1 MASSNKSETNA
12 NSNVLFEKKPIKIP
26 TRVAGKEYQRSAKKK
41 TEEKKSDKIE
51 NTFTSSTFPIIVIA
65 IIGVFLLVFLYLFD
79 TYEETFT
86 IDADGFMISGEID
99 NILLGSKRKDKTDIK
114 IEKVKEN
121 DVVYKTPLNKYLT
134 DDKKTSININ
144 YPLFINNGI
153 SIINYNENINLF
165 DIKLERT
172 LGYKNQIFSYG
183 KSYDTYGNEQIDN
196 EKYILLTYSDGNLIN
211 LYDLKIKT
219 TLYEYEI
226 PVNSFIYFEKDKISY
241 YERNKD
247 EFTYK
252 EIKDIDYKSK
262 LTFYSENDNNE
273 YTYESILEALGTIYI
288 AKEIPKDDDK
298 PHEDVKPPKEDDNKN
313 NTNTDDNKKPE
324 EFKWE
329 KPTVTV
335 KDFTSNVYSL
345 TSNISISDPAGVI
358 TNAPTFTVYMDNKIY
373 LKRTYYSSGDIS
385 INGLVPETTFQIV
398 GKYTYLAED
407 MQTKKIVTFYTNT
420 HTTKDMSSLT
430 PINLSLKNGDIYPKK
445 IEVKD
450 IHVIDNYDSEA
461 IRGISKA
468 AIEINDTK
476 YYLTTNQINTIING
490 INTTVST
497 SESLPSSSK
506 IDYVINFY
514 DRNGNILKA
523 TNNTGST
530 RTSKREPTISLKLK
544 SNDVDKVN
552 IVLKIKNEDNIELNN
567 FKYSVVSSSGKI
579 TSQGLITSDTIE
591 LTELNPD
598 QIYTIKV
605 TADIDIDDGQG
616 VKKDFELATMDFT
629 SKPISSLGYINL
641 NVKEDETTSSSTS
654 LKYSINFRKTD
665 KILIRLLDDL
675 IFNLVDPETNEIVS
689 TRKVTGSQIN
699 ALKDKEELTV
709 YFSNLESNT
718 KYNIVIKSN
727 VSQGDSVY
735 NLDCLY
741 GLESIE
747 THKKPAKA
755 YIINSFTTE
764 TMIDFDLGVEDED
777 NTILSE
783 YIRVELRDK
792 DNVIIESKKVPK
804 NTEEV
809 TRITYNNLN
818 INEFYNIYF
827 YADEYNETNNNI
839 NYKSKYLLQKYTYYT
854 QEGISGNIE
863 LVSSLKEPK
872 STNIADINSEVK
884 WIETMQYYTI
894 PKTVDKD
901 GVMHIYSK
909 SGASSYAYDLSDY
922 FGEMVTVS
930 FRVKTVTPVDSA
942 FDLYFSNHISGG
954 NGASYSRKLEGLST
968 DTWKYYSYTYKV
980 GYTYNSTNNYYEF
993 YNADTYGKNQMS
1005 FATFYISGG
1014 TTTLAEYEI
1023 KDFEVHVQY
1032 DKKKIELGN
1041 NSFEQGRYNSNGT
1054 KPTNDANE
1062 SKYIR
1067 LTDAVY
1073 LDGGNYYSL
1082 DFDNIADYRYY
1093 VYLYKEDGKYD
1104 KGLGWLSKGGTFY
1117 VPENRYARIMMS
1129 YRWAASNIFT
1139 DDINNFELYQ
1149 YKNNNRS
1156 GYIDFE
1162 YDLVTKVR
1170 VNLQDSRD
1178 EIPSDDYYISIYDES
1193 GNEIKTNN
1201 YVELVDTNII
1211 KNEIKKLSLEENK
1224 KYTIELKI
1232 KIRDRFYSLS
1242 SFEISTRD
1250 EVLGIST
1257 TNDWYYIQPRG
1268 NYIVLNDIDFL
1279 NYTDQRLG
1287 WGYRYFYG
1295 TIDFQGYT
1303 MKVYSTKSDGTN
1315 ADWRRINRIE
1325 SSAVIK
1331 NIVIDVNIN
1340 NEIVNNSLN
1349 GFIINN
1355 YGTIENVM
1363 MIVHDTHNSQ
1373 TPQLYTSPL
1382 VDTNQLTGRIRNFA
1396 IKLDGDV
1403 HLYNDSSI
1411 MSRVNYGTIENG
1423 YIYGGNVIV
1432 DYNLTS
1438 GTTRTVSLIQR
1449 NGGVKSSINNVY
1461 TLSSIMFPNNQTYD
1475 LSGLFAY
1482 ETYGKI
1488 SNSYAYGDVNYN
1500 HPEVGPIVRY
1510 PRSTAKFNNIY
1521 YMSNN
1526 IYTQADQPKSSI
1538 ISLVDA
1544 EFQKSILG
1552 SGFNVDEM
1560 ISLGYYPQVNY
1571 STTRMPKQD
1580 FIELPTI
1587 NEDDYADIISTSVD
1601 SQTNNE
1607 AIINV
1612 SVNNILGEEISSIQI
1627 TDLDTEIIS
1636 QTYEDGKSQVKLG
1649 VFNPQIYVSRYQIKS
1664 ISSRSSS
1671 GYTSTRKYDIGE
1683 KYLYVD
1689 LYKEVHNVTE
1699 FTKINNGLNQNY
1711 AIMADLDFDGYTN
1724 YYINNF
1730 TGKIEGNNHTL
1741 KNINITTRSKNGLF
1755 NNMNGTLQNVNFENI
1770 YINKLGSIYFGL
1782 VGYSNQ
1788 YAKYYNVHI
1797 KDIVMEVPEG
1807 LTNENIRIGS
1817 LVADSSSANIDYCS
1831 ATNVK
1836 ITSNNNVVGIVAGGL
1851 VGISNATSINN
1862 SFVRNLTI
1870 NIDNSLSS
1878 NGTGGLIGR
1887 ENSTVGTITSS
1898 YAIGSISSNSIYT
1911 GGLVGFSNG
1920 YIDNSYSS
1928 VNVSSDMGRIG
1939 GIAGNVNNN
1948 TYITNTLYLGNLYTS
1963 SLTDTNIGRI
1973 SANMDIETTN
1983 YAMQTG
1989 LINGKLSDLNRG
2001 ETFVTYDDLLKE
2013 ETYQNILGDAFDYS
2027 SSNKGVMPK
2036 LYSSDLKT
2044 LLPNQEDDKLF
2055 VNVLN
2060 INNLVMDKHADY
2072 ALITIYLDNPNEYT
2086 ITNVGIEDAR
2096 AEITRNVNTNGL
2108 TVIEFKMY
2116 PEKYLD
2122 SYKINKIIYKDN
2134 DIEKTVDKDYKLEAI
2149 FYKNLSTFDDW
2160 QKVSKIVAENYILT
2174 NDIDFTGKSRINTGV
2189 AFNRLETSTDETTFS
2204 LKGINLEYKTNGSY
2218 YGLISKVV
2226 TSIKNIGF
2234 EDVTITNSSTAGN
2247 SFNNIMIY
2255 NYGIMSGVKFN
2266 NVTIDA
2272 PKKNFIAP
2280 IGDNFGTTI
2289 QNITVKDIN
2298 ITGNQYS
2305 SGFIAR
2311 TNNSMTDKVDNINGE
2326 NITINANSQ
2335 YTGGLFGFFQNSIN
2349 NQEIRVYTN
2358 LNVKDSNITSK
2369 GNYTGGIAGY
2379 GDCNN
2384 CSVEN
2389 TTVIGTQFVGGI
2401 AGQTRQYYTYDAVVK
2416 DSTIEGSNSYV
2427 GGIFGYTNNAY
2438 DSFLINSEVY
2448 GTSANTYGVG
2458 GITGYKNGWTIYRC
2472 GVLDSLISNEG
2483 TETGGFTGR
2492 LTSGNYYDSFVSN
2505 SVITG
2510 SSETGGLVG
2519 KQTASGIYYSR
2530 IMNSVVNSTGK
2541 NAGGLVGHYNNDN
2554 ESNGYNEGY
2563 IREATLEN
2571 VDVSANSNAGGLIGT
2586 ITEDIFYPN
2595 RIRRLYFSGS
2605 VKANDDSTYGLGSG
2619 DDKNLQLI
2627 GRPDIYFYERSV
2639 VNDGIIKEVAQ
2650 DPTLQPS
2657 NLLEDV
2663 NVYSGYINGSTGV
2676 TTIDEQDLSSSFT
2689 DMIKLEGGKQ
2699 YQINVSYKT
2708 VSNLFNLFFYTT
2720 DGKFIS
2726 TISSG
2731 TIENYIENYG
2741 YTSYLDVYRFRVY
2754 KDCYVRIQ
2762 YTNKSSIISSTLKE
2776 VRLTNATLASSQML
2790 NASQLRERITWTQY
2804 IHDDASIWSNL
2815 YNVSKLKFD
2824 RNYWDFA
2831 PVTAELG
2838 DIDVEDL
2845 SGNNNS
2851 STAKVTSIS
2860 SKGFFFDGKNDEI
2873 EIKNFSLPTDNL
2885 SISTTINSVYS
2896 RGYQYIFSSRDNVA
2910 NNNGFG
2916 VALHSQQIYVWVYN
2930 AYYNTNYYVPYNK
2943 EVNITV
2949 TYENNRYLKVYA
2961 NGTLVHTRDC
2971 GNRKIVNVS
2980 SAKTFIAN
2988 DIQYNASTNK
2998 YMGYIKNVIVYDR
3011 ALSQDEV
3018 LSNYNSSSGITN
3030 VNGLKLYYDFTKY
3043 NNLNNGHYP
3052 IVKWNSNDYTVKNQP
3067 LTSLPDGTEEYKT
3080 STLALFSLNNST
3092 LNENYHIYSS
3102 GIDTINLEF
3111 DQISSDLSFT
3121 YKINNKE
3128 YTSKVKSRVYTLGY
3142 DYKSDAEITISN
3154 AFESKTIKLD
3164 KEELSRKI
3172 SILNNKF
3179 YNIDNNTLYENNKEI
3194 LNGVLHIKDNLV
3206 LTTSGKV
3213 YNINTKELQ
3222 TIYSNEGILSNSIP
3236 LYNATIE
3243 DKIVDT
3249 YYNFTMINNDIREG
3263 QIIINDNRM
3272 YLINS
3277 NNTLNNNLVF
3287 NNYNTNEYQI
3297 VLNKNGSLSS
3307 FKEEIKYPASFVNK
3321 NIVEVSFDKTS
3332 NEPIIIIRYNSGNV
3346 LAFNY
3351 VTREKLYK
3359 YGENS
3364 ASTLFEYISSETL
3377 MTTSTLKSRMSY
3389 RKTKNVVKSIETSN
3403 DSQINNMINDLVTK
3417 DTTYSNKLSEKY
3429 ITSYNTS
3436 TNKYEIYNVNDILNT
3451 VIKDKEEIKDT
3462 NIIDTSNTKI
3472 TKESK
3477 ITDINNKIQTSNVLN
3492 NFFYGNTSSKTYNNM
3507 TKYIIYIVTLLVII
3521 INLIVLSIKYGN
3533 KEVNNE

>member
-1 MASSNKSETNA
+1 MANSNKSKTNA
-12 NSNVLFEKKPIKIP
+12 NNNVLFEKKAIKIP
-26 TRVAGKEYQRSAKKK
+26 TRVAGKEYQRNGKKK

-79 TYEETFT
+79 TYEETFI

-99 NILLGSKRKDKTDIK
+99 NILLGSKRKDKSNIK
-114 IEKVKEN
+114 IENVKEN
-121 DVVYKTPLNKYLT
+121 EIVYKTPLNKYLI

-144 YPLFINNGI
+144 YPLFINDGI
-153 SIINYNENINLF
+153 SIINYNESINLF
-165 DIKLERT
+165 DINLERT

-211 LYDLKIKT
+211 LYDLKVKT

-262 LTFYSENDNNE
+262 LTFYSESDNNE
-273 YTYESILEALGTIYI
+273 YTYESILETLGTIYI
-288 AKEIPKDDDK
+288 AKEKPKEDDK
-298 PHEDVKPPKEDDNKN
+298 PHEEIKQEDNDNEKVK
-313 NTNTDDNKKPE
+313 TDDNNKDEE
-324 EFKWE
+324 EFKWV

-345 TSNISISDPAGVI
+345 SSNISISDPSGVI
-358 TNAPTFTVYMDNKIY
+358 TNAPTFTIYMDNKIY

-407 MQTKKIVTFYTNT
+407 MQTKKIVTFYTNV

-430 PINLSLKNGDIYPKK
+430 PINLSLENGDIYPKK

-476 YYLTTNQINTIING
+476 YYLTTNQINSIING
-490 INTTVST
+490 VNTTIST
-497 SESLPSSSK
+497 SESLPSSSI
-506 IDYVINFY
+506 IDYILNFY
-514 DRNGNILKA
+514 DRNGNILKS

-530 RTSKREPTISLKLK
+530 RTSKREPTVSLKLK
-544 SNDVDKVN
+544 SNDVDKVS

-579 TSQGLITSDTIE
+579 ISQGLITSDTIE

-605 TADIDIDDGQG
+605 YSDIDINDGQG
-616 VKKDFELATMDFT
+616 VKKEFELATMDFT

-641 NVKEDETTSSSTS
+641 NVKEEEITSSSVS

-675 IFNLVDPETNEIVS
+675 EFNLVDSNTNEIIS
-689 TRKVTGSQIN
+689 SKKINNTQIN
-699 ALKDKEELTV
+699 KLKDKEELTIV
-709 YFSNLESNT
+709 FNNLESNT

-727 VSQGDSVY
+727 VSQGEQSY

-741 GLESIE
+741 SLESIE
-747 THKKPAKA
+747 THKKPAEA

-764 TMIDFDLGVEDED
+764 TMIDFDLGIEDED
-777 NTILSE
+777 NTIISD
-783 YIRVELRDK
+783 YVRVELRDK

-804 NTEEV
+804 NTKEV

-827 YADEYNETNNNI
+827 YADEYNETNSNI

-854 QEGISGNIE
+854 QEGISGNVE
-863 LVSSLKEPK
+863 LVSSLKESK

-894 PKTVDKD
+894 PKTVDED
-901 GVMHIYSK
+901 GIMHIYSK
-909 SGASSYAYDLSDY
+909 SGSSSYAYDLSDY
-922 FGEMVTVS
+922 FGEIVTVS
-930 FRVKTVTPVDSA
+930 FKVKTITPVDSA
-942 FDLYFSNHISGG
+942 FDLYFSNYISGG
-954 NGASYSRKLEGLST
+954 TGSSYSRKLEGLST

-993 YNADTYGKNQMS
+993 YNADTHGKNQMS

-1014 TTTLAEYEI
+1014 TTSLAEYEI
-1023 KDFEVHVQY
+1023 KDFEVHIQY

-1041 NSFEQGRYNSNGT
+1041 NSLEQGRYNSNGT
-1054 KPTNDANE
+1054 KPTNDTNE
-1062 SKYIR
+1062 NKYIR

-1073 LDGGNYYSL
+1073 LDGGSYYSF

-1093 VYLYKEDGKYD
+1093 VYLYKEDGKLD
-1104 KGLGWLSKGGTFY
+1104 KGLGWFSKGGTFY
-1117 VPENRYARIMMS
+1117 VPENRYAKIMMS
-1129 YRWAASNIFT
+1129 YRWAASKIFPE
-1139 DDINNFELYQ
+1139 DINNIELYQ
-1149 YKNNNRS
+1149 YKNNNKS
-1156 GYIDFE
+1156 GYSEFE

-1178 EIPSDDYYISIYDES
+1178 EIPTDDYYISIYDEL
-1193 GNEIKTNN
+1193 GTEINTIN
-1201 YVELVDTNII
+1201 YIELVDTNIVSD
-1211 KNEIKKLSLEENK
+1211 EIKELNLDENK
-1224 KYTIELKI
+1224 TYTIELKI

-1242 SFEISTRD
+1242 SFEITTND

-1257 TNDWYYIQPRG
+1257 TDDWYYLQPRG

-1303 MKVYSTKSDGTN
+1303 MKIYSTKSDGTN

-1331 NIVIDVNIN
+1331 NIVLDVNIN
-1340 NEIVNNSLN
+1340 NQIVNNNLN

-1363 MIVHDTHNSQ
+1363 MIIHDSHNSQ
-1373 TPQLYTSPL
+1373 TSQLYTSPL
-1382 VDTNQLTGRIRNFA
+1382 VDTNQLSGKIKNFA

-1438 GTTRTVSLIQR
+1438 GTTRTISLIQR
-1449 NGGVKSSINNVY
+1449 YGGVKSSINNVY
-1461 TLSSIMFPNNQTYD
+1461 TLSSIEFPNNQSYD

-1510 PRSTAKFNNIY
+1510 PRSTSKFSNIY

-1526 IYTQADQPKSSI
+1526 IYTQENQPKSSI

-1580 FIELPTI
+1580 FIELPAI

-1627 TDLDTEIIS
+1627 SDLDTEIIS
-1636 QTYEDGKSQVKLG
+1636 QTYENGKSQVKLR

-1671 GYTSTRKYDIGE
+1671 GYTSTRKYDVGE

-1689 LYKEVHNVTE
+1689 LYNEIHSVSD
-1699 FTKINNGLNQNY
+1699 FIKINKGLNQNY
-1711 AIMADLDFDGYTN
+1711 AIMSDLDFDGYTN

-1741 KNINITTRSKNGLF
+1741 KNINITTRGKNGLF
-1755 NNMNGTLQNVNFENI
+1755 NNMNGTLQNINFENI
-1770 YINKLGSIYFGL
+1770 YINKLGSIYFGI
-1782 VGYSNQ
+1782 VAYSNQ

-1797 KDIVMEVPEG
+1797 KDIVIEVPEG
-1807 LTNENIRIGS
+1807 LTNENIRMGS

-1851 VGISNATSINN
+1851 VGMSNATSINN
-1862 SFVRNLTI
+1862 SFVRNLKI

-1898 YAIGSISSNSIYT
+1898 YAIGNISSNSIYT
-1911 GGLVGFSNG
+1911 GGLVGYSNG

-1939 GIAGNVNNN
+1939 GIVGNANNN

-1973 SANMDIETTN
+1973 SANIDIATTN
-1983 YAMQTG
+1983 YAMKTG

-2001 ETFVTYDDLLKE
+2001 ETFVTYDELLKE
-2013 ETYQNILGDAFDYS
+2013 ETYENILGDAFDYS
-2027 SSNKGVMPK
+2027 SSNKGIMPK

-2044 LLPNQEDDKLF
+2044 LLPNQEDDELF
-2055 VNVLN
+2055 INVLN

-2072 ALITIYLDNPNEYT
+2072 ALITLYLDNPNNYE
-2086 ITNVGIEDAR
+2086 ILDVGIEDAR
-2096 AEITRNVNTNGL
+2096 AEITKNVNTDGI

-2149 FYKNLSTFDDW
+2149 FYKNLSTYDDW
-2160 QKVSKIVAENYILT
+2160 QKVSKTVAENYILT
-2174 NDIDFTGKSRINTGV
+2174 NDIDFTGKSKINTGV
-2189 AFNRLETSTDETTFS
+2189 AFNRLETSTDDTTFS

-2218 YGLISKVV
+2218 NGLISKIS

-2234 EDVTITNSSTAGN
+2234 EDITITNTSTASN
-2247 SFNNIMIY
+2247 NFNNIIIY
-2255 NYGIMSGVKFN
+2255 NYGIMKGVKFN
-2266 NVTIDA
+2266 NITIDT
-2272 PKKNFIAP
+2272 PKKNFSAP
-2280 IGDNFGTTI
+2280 VGDNFGTTI
-2289 QNITVKDIN
+2289 QDITVKDVTVN
-2298 ITGNQYS
+2298 GKQYT

-2311 TNNSMTDKVDNINGE
+2311 ITNSLTDNVDNITGE
-2326 NITINANSQ
+2326 NITINASSH
-2335 YTGGLFGFFQNSIN
+2335 YTGGLFGFFLNTIN
-2349 NQEIRVYTN
+2349 NPKIRVYTN
-2358 LNVKDSNITSK
+2358 MNIKDSNITSS

-2384 CSVEN
+2384 CTVEN
-2389 TTVIGTQFVGGI
+2389 TTVIGSQYVGGAI
-2401 AGQTRQYYTYDAVVK
+2401 GQTRQYYTYDVIVK
-2416 DSTIEGSNSYV
+2416 DSIVEGSTSYI
-2427 GGIFGYTNNAY
+2427 GGIFGYTNNTY
-2438 DSFLINSEVY
+2438 DSFLISSEVH
-2448 GTSANTYGVG
+2448 GTNANTYGVG

-2472 GVLDSLISNEG
+2472 GVLDSSISNEG
-2483 TETGGFTGR
+2483 SETGGLTGR
-2492 LTSGNYYDSFVSN
+2492 LNSGNYYDSFVSN
-2505 SVITG
+2505 SIITG
-2510 SSETGGLVG
+2510 ASETGGLVG
-2519 KQTASGIYYSR
+2519 KQTSSGIYYSR
-2530 IMNSVVNSTGK
+2530 IMNTIVNSTESD
-2541 NAGGLVGHYNNDN
+2541 AGGIVGHYNNDN

-2563 IREATLEN
+2563 IREVSLEN
-2571 VDVSANSNAGGLIGT
+2571 VDVSSESNAGGIIGKF
-2586 ITEDIFYPN
+2586 TEDIYYPN
-2595 RIRRLYFSGS
+2595 RIRRIYFSGS
-2605 VKANDDSTYGLGSG
+2605 VKATDNSTYGLASG
-2619 DDKNLQLI
+2619 DTRNLELI
-2627 GRPDIYFYERSV
+2627 GRPDVYFYERSV
-2639 VNDGIIKEVAQ
+2639 INDGIIKEVAQ
-2650 DPTLQPS
+2650 EPTLQQS
-2657 NLLEDV
+2657 NLLENV
-2663 NVYSGYINGSTGV
+2663 NVYSGYINGSTGL
-2676 TTIDEQDLSSSFT
+2676 TTIDEENTSSSFT
-2689 DMIKLEGGKQ
+2689 DMIKLESGKQ
-2699 YQINVSYKT
+2699 YQININYKT
-2708 VSNLFNLFFYTT
+2708 SSNLFNLYFYTT
-2720 DGKFIS
+2720 DEKFIS
-2726 TISSG
+2726 VLNSG
-2731 TIENYIENYG
+2731 TIESYIENYG
-2741 YTSYLDVYRFRVY
+2741 YSTYLDTYRFRVY

-2762 YTNKSSIISSTLKE
+2762 YSNKSSIISSTLKE

-2790 NASQLRERITWTQY
+2790 SASELKERITWTQY
-2804 IHDDASIWSNL
+2804 LHDDASVWSNL
-2815 YNVSKLKFD
+2815 YNISKLKYTKD
-2824 RNYWDFA
+2824 YWDFS

-2838 DIDVEDL
+2838 DIEVEDL
-2845 SGNNNS
+2845 SSNNIS
-2851 STAKVTSIS
+2851 STAKVTSTS
-2860 SKGFFFDGKNDEI
+2860 SKGFFFDGKNNQI
-2873 EIKNFSLPTDNL
+2873 EIKNFSLPSDNL
-2885 SISTTINSVYS
+2885 TISTTINSAYS
-2896 RGYQYIFSSRDNVA
+2896 RNYQYIFSSRDNVA
-2910 NNNGFG
+2910 NKNGFG
-2916 VALHSQQIYVWVYN
+2916 VLLHSQQIYVWVYN

-2971 GNRKIVNVS
+2971 GNRKIINVT
-2980 SAKTFIAN
+2980 SAKTFIAS

-2998 YMGYIKNVIVYDR
+2998 YLGYIKNLVIYDR
-3011 ALSQDEV
+3011 VLSQDEV
-3018 LSNYNSSSGITN
+3018 NSNYNSSSGVTN
-3030 VNGLKLYYDFTKY
+3030 TNGIKLYYDFTQYSTSY
-3043 NNLNNGHYP
+3043 NAYYP
-3052 IVKWNSNDYTVKNQP
+3052 ILKWNSNDYTVKNQP
-3067 LTSLPDGTEEYKT
+3067 LTQLPDGTEEYNT
-3080 STLALFSLNNST
+3080 NNLSLVSLNNTT
-3092 LNENYHIYSS
+3092 LDDNYHIYSS
-3102 GIDTINLEF
+3102 GIDTINIEF
-3111 DQISSDLSFT
+3111 DQISNDLSFT

-3128 YTSKVKSRVYTLGY
+3128 YTSKVKSRVYTLAY
-3142 DYKSDAEITISN
+3142 DYKSEAEITISN
-3154 AFESKTIKLD
+3154 AFESKTIKLNKD
-3164 KEELSRKI
+3164 ELSRKI

-3194 LNGVLHIKDNLV
+3194 LTGVLHIKDNLV
-3206 LTTSGKV
+3206 LTNSGKV

-3222 TIYSNEGILSNSIP
+3222 TIYSSEGILSNSIP
-3236 LYNATIE
+3236 LYSATIE
-3243 DKIVDT
+3243 DKTIET
-3249 YYNFTMINNDIREG
+3249 YYNFTTINNDIRED
-3263 QIIINDNRM
+3263 QIIINDNKM

-3277 NNTLNNNLVF
+3277 NNTLNNNIVF

-3297 VLNKNGSLSS
+3297 VLNKNGSLNS
-3307 FKEEIKYPASFVNK
+3307 FKEEIKYPSSFVNK
-3321 NIVEVSFDKTS
+3321 NIVEITFDKTS
-3332 NEPIIIIRYNSGNV
+3332 NEPIMIIRYSSGNV

-3351 VTREKLYK
+3351 VTGEQLYK
-3359 YGENS
+3359 YGTNS
-3364 ASTLFEYISSETL
+3364 ISTLFEYMSSEAL
-3377 MTTSTLKSRMSY
+3377 MTTTTLKTRMSY
-3389 RKTKNVVKSIETSN
+3389 AKTKNVVKAIETSN

-3417 DTTYSNKLSEKY
+3417 DNTYSNKLSEKY

-3451 VIKDKEEIKDT
+3451 VIKDTEEIKDT
-3462 NIIDTSNTKI
+3462 NIIDTSNTKN
-3472 TKESK
+3472 TQESK
-3477 ITDINNKIQTSNVLN
+3477 ITDINNKIQASNVLN
-3492 NFFYGNTSSKTYNNM
+3492 NFFYGKTSSKTYKST
-3507 TKYIIYIVTLLVII
+3507 TKYIIYIVILLAII
-3521 INLIVLSIKYGN
+3521 INLIILSIKYGN
-3533 KEVNNE
+3533 KEVKNE